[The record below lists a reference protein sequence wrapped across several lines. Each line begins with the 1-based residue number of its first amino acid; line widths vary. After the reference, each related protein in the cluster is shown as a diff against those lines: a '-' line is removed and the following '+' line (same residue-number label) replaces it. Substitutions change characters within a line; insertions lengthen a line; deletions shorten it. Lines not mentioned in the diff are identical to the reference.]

1 MEDRESLVRKQDEL
15 LSEQLSSVGGYALAP
30 SPSQSRMSQRMYGQ
44 QIHQQQILQQ
54 QHLQQHAPQQ
64 VPQQAHQTRQEGLAQ
79 QLQQQR
85 PLNGSYT
92 GLQPGLS
99 MRLPGPALPNGS
111 IYQGYIPG
119 RHTQGIATSQPLVG
133 RSPVMRS
140 NSIYSNHMAGVPR
153 YQPSSQRQQPIEQNL
168 DLQKRQYQQ
177 YEQQQHYYREP
188 NSMAGVDL
196 SAVRPAFGPAPYRQS
211 TYQGVYAGSP
221 QTRMATPRQ
230 QQIQQ
235 MQTQR
240 PMSLGPISPNRF
252 PVARDML
259 PTAPSPSVFSAT
271 QPVPV
276 FPEPASSEPAS
287 SEPALSEPSSSG
299 TDVPSSTSHPGSDTP
314 SPAPEVIARNPNRN
328 SGYSLYS
335 PVMERA
341 RPRST
346 IIEPSGFMASPLT
359 LHASMSAT
367 SLINMA
373 RPSPESQRGTMAHSA
388 PSSTSRSSH
397 AQSFS
402 RQVTLPSI
410 PANEEVPPMPGKVTS
425 KTGKVRIQLT
435 FDRPFFNAGGELS
448 GRLEIQCSSSRS
460 VMLADMFIELL
471 GYEGKSKQPGQIL
484 FQC

>member
-1 MEDRESLVRKQDEL
+1 
-15 LSEQLSSVGGYALAP
+15 
-30 SPSQSRMSQRMYGQ
+30 
-44 QIHQQQILQQ
+44 
-54 QHLQQHAPQQ
+54 
-64 VPQQAHQTRQEGLAQ
+64 
-79 QLQQQR
+79 
-85 PLNGSYT
+85 
-92 GLQPGLS
+92 
-99 MRLPGPALPNGS
+99 MRLPGPLPNGP

-119 RHTQGIATSQPLVG
+119 RPTPGIATSQPLVG

-140 NSIYSNHMAGVPR
+140 NSIYANHLTGVPR
-153 YQPSSQRQQPIEQNL
+153 YQPSPQQQLIEQNL
-168 DLQKRQYQQ
+168 DFQKRQYQQ

-188 NSMAGVDL
+188 NSMAGADL
-196 SAVRPAFGPAPYRQS
+196 SAVCPPFGPTYRQS
-211 TYQGVYAGSP
+211 TYQGVYYGSP
-221 QTRMATPRQ
+221 QMRLATPRQ

-235 MQTQR
+235 MQAQR

-271 QPVPV
+271 QPAPV
-276 FPEPASSEPAS
+276 FPEPASSES
-287 SEPALSEPSSSG
+287 SSSG

-314 SPAPEVIARNPNRN
+314 SSASEVIARRN
-328 SGYSLYS
+328 SSYSLHS
-335 PVMERA
+335 PVMERG

-346 IIEPSGFMASPLT
+346 IIEPSGVMASPLT

-373 RPSPESQRGTMAHSA
+373 GPSPESQKGMVHSA
-388 PSSTSRSSH
+388 PSSKSRSSH

-435 FDRPFFNAGGELS
+435 FDRPYFNAGGELS

-460 VMLADMFIELL
+460 VKLADMFIELL
-471 GYEGKSKQPGQIL
+471 GYEGKSNRRNKFFLISRLLTPPL
-484 FQC
+484 HC